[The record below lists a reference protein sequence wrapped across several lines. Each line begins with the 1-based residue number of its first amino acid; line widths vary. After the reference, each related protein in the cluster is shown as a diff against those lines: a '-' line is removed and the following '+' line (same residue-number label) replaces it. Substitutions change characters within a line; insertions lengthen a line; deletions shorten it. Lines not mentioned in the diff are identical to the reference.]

1 MPPPTGDPSQQPR
14 EKSLSEVVE
23 DVGVYPMD
31 AFHFVQQGLAYAV
44 DRFHGSARAEE
55 PIESRH
61 ISGQQLCEGLR
72 QFALSKW
79 GMLART
85 VLKRWQITSTMDFG
99 RIVYALID
107 AGHMQKT
114 DRDSI
119 EDFRNVYDFKTAF
132 EAGYRIECKK

>member
-1 MPPPTGDPSQQPR
+1 MPPPTDPSHEPR

-31 AFHFVQQGLAYAV
+31 AFHFVQQGLAFAV
-44 DRFHGSARAEE
+44 ECTHGRGAEPGE
-55 PIESRH
+55 HRH

-72 QFALSKW
+72 QFALGKW

-85 VLKRWQITSTMDFG
+85 VLNRWSITSTMDFG

-119 EDFRNVYDFKTAF
+119 EDFRNVYDFKSAF
-132 EAGYRIECKK
+132 EVGYRIESHK

>member
-1 MPPPTGDPSQQPR
+1 MPPPTDDPSQEPR

-23 DVGVYPMD
+23 SVGVYPLE
-31 AFHFVQQGLAYAV
+31 AFHFVQQGLAFSV
-44 DRFHGSARAEE
+44 DQFHGRNVPVE
-55 PIESRH
+55 PEHRH

-85 VLKRWQITSTMDFG
+85 VLTRWQITSTMDFG
-99 RIVYALID
+99 RIVFALIE

-114 DRDSI
+114 DRDRI
-119 EDFRNVYDFKTAF
+119 DDFRNVYDFKSAF
-132 EAGYRIECKK
+132 EAGYRIESNT